1 MAKRIIVEDESFI
14 DDELNDRVNWV
25 VDDVILHDETF
36 KTWEH
41 DLDKQERMHLSEL
54 GRICQNF
61 TKSDFAAV
69 CITAFENYPLM
80 YMQIAAEGIQRL
92 KEGDRNNG

>member
-1 MAKRIIVEDESFI
+1 MAKRITEDDPYINEEFY
-14 DDELNDRVNWV
+14 DRVNWV
-25 VDDVILHDETF
+25 VDDVILHDDTW
-36 KTWEH
+36 KQWEH
-41 DLDKQERMHLSEL
+41 DLTKQEQMHLSEL

-61 TKSDFAAV
+61 TKTDFAAV

-92 KEGDRNNG
+92 KEGERNGRT